1 MPVRRDIDGVPI
13 MTAAALPL
21 MSLRQFWDW
30 WSGELAAVFRVPLTA
45 VGTSRPSVTIF
56 PQQSQV
62 TAERVADGIGQRF
75 VDECALDDLS
85 DASWDRLRE
94 IVDDAAVRVVLS
106 EPDTMAVRIALPR
119 AARSRLRPAIALH
132 LSEHLPIEPELA
144 VWGIVEQRAAGADI
158 LVELIVARAAQV
170 EDINRAFAEHG
181 LLTPQIAGRIG
192 EREVM
197 FSRGERPA
205 LKASERRPLLLAA
218 VLVAIAPVLTLVG
231 AELLIAQN
239 EAAIARLEAELAPKR
254 EAARLARER
263 EQLRAG
269 LATLPALPLSTLL
282 DDVAANL
289 PQSAHLQSA
298 QRQGRSVTLEI
309 EAADPDTVRDGFS
322 AGEVTAKLREVDQSR
337 SPTGQATIRYEAVL

>member
-1 MPVRRDIDGVPI
+1 

-21 MSLRQFWDW
+21 MPLRQFWDW
-30 WSGELAAVFRVPLTA
+30 WSNELAAVFRVPLTA
-45 VGTSRPSVTIF
+45 VSTIRPSVTIF
-56 PQQSQV
+56 PHQSQV

-94 IVDDAAVRVVLS
+94 IVEDAAVRVVLS
-106 EPDTMAVRIALPR
+106 EPDTMAVRITLPR

-144 VWGIVEQRAAGADI
+144 FWDIVEQRVVGADI
-158 LVELIVARAAQV
+158 HVELIVARTAQV
-170 EDINRAFAEHG
+170 EDIKRTFAEHG
-181 LLTPQIAGRIG
+181 LRSPEIAGRVG
-192 EREVM
+192 EREVL

-218 VLVAIAPVLTLVG
+218 ALVALAPILTLAG
-231 AELLIAQN
+231 SEFLIAQN
-239 EAAIARLEAELAPKR
+239 RAAIAKLEAELAPKR

-269 LATLPALPLSTLL
+269 LATLPTLPLSTLL

-298 QRQGRSVTLEI
+298 QREGGSVTLEI
-309 EAADPDTVRDGFS
+309 EAVDPDPVRDGFS
-322 AGEVTAKLREVDQSR
+322 TGEVTAKLREVDQGR
-337 SPTGQATIRYEAVL
+337 SPTGQATIRYQAVL